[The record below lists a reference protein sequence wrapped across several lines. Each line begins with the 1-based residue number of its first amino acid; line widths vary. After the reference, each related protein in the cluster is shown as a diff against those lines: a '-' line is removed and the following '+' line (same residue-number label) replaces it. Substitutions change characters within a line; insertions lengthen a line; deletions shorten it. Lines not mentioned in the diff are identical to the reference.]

1 MSATGRASKQRSPEE
16 DPRYQRTRA
25 ALVHAVVEL
34 ARTTPADKITVSELT
49 ARAGVARQTF
59 YKHASTPADLLANYL
74 IDQLQPDF
82 ADLATL
88 LSSVTQDPRQ
98 RLTDVYVRMMSTI
111 SQQPEIYHK
120 IFATNAPSVVRSLF
134 AQRLE
139 EVFSQYVTDFAQRL
153 EWNASQLWIEMA
165 VSQQLHNMMAMITAW
180 LRTGMTAN
188 AQEVVATYLT
198 LAPPW
203 QLVHFSESG
212 KAPMPRRGF
221 IDETASKAEDE
232 T

>member
-120 IFATNAPSVVRSLF
+120 IFATNAPSVRAASGRSF
-134 AQRLE
+134 QPVCDRFCATPGMER
-139 EVFSQYVTDFAQRL
+139 VATVDRNGCFPA
-153 EWNASQLWIEMA
+153 ASQHDGDDYGVAAHRNDGERSGSGRHVSDACTA
-165 VSQQLHNMMAMITAW
+165 VAAGAFLGKW
-180 LRTGMTAN
+180 
-188 AQEVVATYLT
+188 
-198 LAPPW
+198 
-203 QLVHFSESG
+203 ES
-212 KAPMPRRGF
+212 AHAASRIHRRNGV
-221 IDETASKAEDE
+221 ES
-232 T
+232 